1 MRLPWVAP
9 LRSFNGYGLFRVMT
23 TERPE
28 IVMEASLDSTHW
40 LPWDL
45 RYKPGPV
52 NRAPGFV
59 EPYHPR
65 LDWQLWFAAL
75 DPMRG
80 MPLLQAL
87 SARLRAGTPAVAAL
101 VGPSPFRGAAPR
113 FIRFAYYEY
122 RFTTW
127 PERRQT
133 GAWWA
138 RELRGYLPA
147 TAP

>member
-1 MRLPWVAP
+1 
-9 LRSFNGYGLFRVMT
+9 
-23 TERPE
+23 
-28 IVMEASLDSTHW
+28 MEASLDSTHW

-52 NRAPGFV
+52 SRAPGFV

-87 SARLRAGTPAVAAL
+87 SARLRAATPAVAAL
-101 VGPSPFRGAAPR
+101 VGPGPFRGAAPR